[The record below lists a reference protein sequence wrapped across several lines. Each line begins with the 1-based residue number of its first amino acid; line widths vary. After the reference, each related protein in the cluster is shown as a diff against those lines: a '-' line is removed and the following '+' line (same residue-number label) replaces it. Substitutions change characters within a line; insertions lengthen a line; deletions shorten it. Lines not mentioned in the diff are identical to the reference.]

1 MEENG
6 EKPGF
11 GNIIALGLV
20 SFFTDFS
27 TEMILGL
34 LPVFIVEQLGGSRV
48 IVGLIEGVAD
58 LLNYLFRV
66 FSGVISDILGVRKR
80 IVILGYAVSNFS
92 KPLFAFTNTWTQA
105 LLVRSMDRVGKGIRT
120 SARDALLSE
129 SARKGMVGRAFGIH
143 RTLDQMGAIVGP
155 ALASLLLPVIYF
167 RGVFL
172 ASLIPGLAALLILL
186 FFVKE
191 VKRAAP
197 KKQNLISNVREVLY
211 GGYRIFL
218 VIVALFTLGSYGFSF
233 ILLRARLSGIEVAA
247 IPLLYA
253 GLNIAH
259 TIAGIPSG
267 ILADKMGGLK
277 TLVLTYMLFSAS
289 SLIAGLCGPTVYVSI
304 LVAAIYGFYLGML
317 ETVQRALV
325 SNLSQPH
332 VRATAYGVYYLVVG
346 CFTLIANIVFGF
358 LWDSYGVT
366 VAFIYSTI
374 TSLTSATLLSTF
386 TKTILRED

>member
-1 MEENG
+1 MEENS

-34 LPVFIVEQLGGSRV
+34 LPFFIVEELGGSRV
-48 IVGLIEGVAD
+48 IVGLIEGIAEF
-58 LLNYLFRV
+58 LNYLFRV
-66 FSGVISDILGVRKR
+66 FSGVISDILGIRKK
-80 IVILGYAVSNFS
+80 IVLLGYAVSNFS

-105 LLVRSMDRVGKGIRT
+105 LVVRSMDRVGKGIRT
-120 SARDALLSE
+120 PARDALLSE
-129 SARKGMVGRAFGIH
+129 SAKKEMLGRAFGIH

-155 ALASLLLPVIYF
+155 ALASLLLPLIYF

-191 VKRAAP
+191 VRRPTAE
-197 KKQNLISNVREVLY
+197 KQNVLSNVKEVLY

-218 VIVALFTLGSYGFSF
+218 VIVALFTVGSYGFSF
-233 ILLRARLSGIEVAA
+233 ILLRARMSGVEVAA

-253 GLNIAH
+253 SLNIAH
-259 TIAGIPSG
+259 TIAGVPSG
-267 ILADKMGGLK
+267 ILADKIGGIK
-277 TLVLTYMLFSAS
+277 TLVLAYMLFSAS
-289 SLIAGLCGPTVYVSI
+289 SLLAGLCGLTVYVSI
-304 LVAAIYGFYLGML
+304 LVAVIYGVYLGML

-325 SNLSQPH
+325 SNLSQPRI
-332 VRATAYGVYYLVVG
+332 RATAYGVYYLVVG
-346 CFTLIANIVFGF
+346 CFTLVANVLFGF
-358 LWDSYGVT
+358 LWDSYGMT
-366 VAFIYSTI
+366 AAFIYSTI
-374 TSLTSATLLSTF
+374 ISLVSATLLLAAAN
-386 TKTILRED
+386 TIMREG